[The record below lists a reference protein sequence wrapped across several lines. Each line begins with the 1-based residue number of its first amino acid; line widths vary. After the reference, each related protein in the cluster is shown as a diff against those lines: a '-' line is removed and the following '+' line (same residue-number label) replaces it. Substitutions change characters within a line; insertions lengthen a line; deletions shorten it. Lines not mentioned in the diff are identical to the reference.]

1 MKDEYSARWKVL
13 ACASLLVLASAACS
27 NNDPGSQPPAEDM
40 ATPTPD
46 MATGNNTTPAE
57 DMKQETPEDMAEA
70 PVDMA
75 TPEDMPGTVEDM
87 ETIED
92 MPADMMAGDMT
103 SLDMPADMPEELDML
118 MYPDADQFECAYPS
132 SDPMCPTGAYGPG
145 AFITKF
151 EIVKDNTCCRD
162 FDNDGMFENFIG
174 AQILPT
180 AEQVSGVSVNQ
191 NLAESIDLGETVFL
205 FEFEDWQNDQ
215 YDPSFVTRILTGTDT
230 DGNMLDNKAGMGAFY
245 VSPDSYDE
253 QGAPLTE
260 FMTSRVHAGDYAAR
274 GSRLRIYFPGLLD
287 AVNLTLTDVH
297 IDAKVVPGADLAAGG
312 GVELIEGELSGALLR
327 DEFYESINL
336 VSNKCACLAR
346 DIYIKKT
353 DGSYECAIT
362 QDECTTDPDSACRLT
377 GRADICFGLELYS
390 KRVDLDSDG
399 DGKRDS
405 FSFGARFEAVPTEL
419 RALP

>member
-1 MKDEYSARWKVL
+1 MNVRYSVKWKVL
-13 ACASLLVLASAACS
+13 ACASLLAIVGTACS
-27 NNDPGSQPPAEDM
+27 NNDPGSQTPAEDM
-40 ATPTPD
+40 ASAQD
-46 MATGNNTTPAE
+46 MTSGGDDMTSARE
-57 DMKQETPEDMAEA
+57 DMSETPEDMGQDPA
-70 PVDMA
+70 DMVA
-75 TPEDMPGTVEDM
+75 GADMSMPPEDM

-92 MPADMMAGDMT
+92 MPADMTPGDMA
-103 SLDMPADMPEELDML
+103 SMDMAADMPEELDML
-118 MYPDADQFECAYPS
+118 MYPDAGQFECAYPS
-132 SDPMCPTGAYGPG
+132 SDPMCPMGDYGPG

-151 EIVKDNTCCRD
+151 EIVQDNTCCRD
-162 FDNDGMFENFIG
+162 FDDDGMFENFIG

-191 NLAESIDLGETVFL
+191 NLAASIDAGETVFL

-215 YDPSFVTRILTGTDT
+215 FDPMFVTRILTGEDT
-230 DGNMLDNKAGMGAFY
+230 DGNMADNIAGTGAFF
-245 VSPDSYDE
+245 VSPDSYDD

-260 FMTSRVHAGDYAAR
+260 FMTSYVHTGDYAAR
-274 GSRLRIYFPGLLD
+274 GARLRIYFPGLLD

-336 VSNKCACLAR
+336 VSNKCACLAQ
-346 DIYIKKT
+346 DIYIKQN
-353 DGSYECAIT
+353 DGSYECAIS

-399 DGKRDS
+399 DGMRDS